1 MPIMS
6 KRLPFSALLLLGLI
20 VSLLS
25 GCSTTPKQKQETEK
39 PGNAQQAWE
48 ARQAKFERMKS
59 WKLDGRVGLQ
69 HQQESWT
76 FNISW
81 LQRDGNNYAMNIK
94 NPLTGS
100 IVAYLQSTNQGVTLK
115 ASDGQTYQDADAENL
130 LKAQMGVTLPLKG
143 MKYWVRGMASPDY
156 ANNQLA
162 LDAYGRPASMQ
173 QAGWLIQYTKYPS
186 QSTVALPSKMTLTH
200 QTEKTKI
207 KVIAK
212 DWQTRY

>member
-1 MPIMS
+1 MLKHLSFLSP
-6 KRLPFSALLLLGLI
+6 LLFGLT
-20 VSLLS
+20 VSFIS
-25 GCSTTPKQKQETEK
+25 GCSSVPSQKQGAEK

-81 LQRDGNNYAMNIK
+81 LQRDDNNYAMNIK

-100 IVAYLQSTNQGVTLK
+100 IVAFLQSTNQGVTLK
-115 ASDGQTYQDADAENL
+115 ASDGQIYRDTDAENL

-143 MKYWVRGMASPDY
+143 MRYWVRGMASPDY
-156 ANNQLA
+156 PNNQLA
-162 LDAYGRPASMQ
+162 LDDYGRPASMQ

-186 QSTVALPSKMTLTH
+186 QSTVALPDKMTLTH
-200 QTEKTKI
+200 QTEKTKV

>member
-1 MPIMS
+1 MF
-6 KRLPFSALLLLGLI
+6 KRLSFLSPPLLMLMVILL
-20 VSLLS
+20 VS
-25 GCSTTPKQKQETEK
+25 GCSSVPDQKQETVK
-39 PGNAQQAWE
+39 PDNAQQAWE
-48 ARQAKFERMKS
+48 ARQAKFARMKS

-94 NPLTGS
+94 NPLTGGV
-100 IVAYLQSTNQGVTLK
+100 VAYLQSTQQGVTLK
-115 ASDGQTYQDADAENL
+115 ASDGQVYRDTDAENL

-143 MKYWVRGMASPDY
+143 MRYWVRGMASPDY
-156 ANNQLA
+156 PNNQLA
-162 LDAYGRPASMQ
+162 LDNYGRAASMQ
-173 QAGWLIQYTKYPS
+173 QAGWTIRYTKYPS
-186 QSTVALPSKMTLTH
+186 QSPVALPDKMTLTH
-200 QTEKTKI
+200 QTEKTKV